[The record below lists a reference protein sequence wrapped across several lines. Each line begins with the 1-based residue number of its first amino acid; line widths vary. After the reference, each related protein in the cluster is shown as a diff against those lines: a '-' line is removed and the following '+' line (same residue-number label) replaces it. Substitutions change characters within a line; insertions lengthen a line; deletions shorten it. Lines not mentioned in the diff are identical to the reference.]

1 MKTINYLSNK
11 LVHFAIKTINYLS
24 NKLVHFAWTVVFTFF
39 KVTSDKRMAVALA
52 LLFANVSLVLAQ
64 SDETGMIA
72 PLWQKITI
80 VYQLMSVLVL
90 LALLFFG
97 GKSAMEGMKGE
108 QGAWVKFGSIL
119 AVAGI
124 WFFAIPPFIKY
135 LRQQGNNNGSGFGS

>member
-1 MKTINYLSNK
+1 MKTINFLSNR
-11 LVHFAIKTINYLS
+11 INLFLW
-24 NKLVHFAWTVVFTFF
+24 NITFMF
-39 KVTSDKRMAVALA
+39 FSITSDKRVSVILA
-52 LLFANVSLVLAQ
+52 ILLANVSLVFAQ
-64 SDETGMIA
+64 DDTGMSQA
-72 PLWQKITI
+72 LWSKVMV

-108 QGAWVKFGSIL
+108 QGAWLKFGSIL

-135 LRQQGNNNGSGFGS
+135 LNTTGKSVNSFGN